1 MIEIILGII
10 LPLIK
15 FLLNILILK
24 FTFKKKEDMMKGFYL
39 SLLIG
44 FMFLL
49 VSTLLVLLLLEIQII
64 EFIITLFASYIVFMI
79 VEILFFLR
87 KNKFVSLQS

>member
-1 MIEIILGII
+1 MEIALGII

-15 FLLNILILK
+15 FLLNIFILK
-24 FTFKKKEDMMKGFYL
+24 FTFKKKEDMMKGFFL
-39 SLLIG
+39 SLLSG

-49 VSTLLVLLLLEIQII
+49 VATLLVLLFLELYII

-87 KNKFVSLQS
+87 KNKSVSLQS

>member
-1 MIEIILGII
+1 MEIILGII

-24 FTFKKKEDMMKGFYL
+24 FTFKEKEDIMKGFYISL
-39 SLLIG
+39 AVGFAFLLI
-44 FMFLL
+44 
-49 VSTLLVLLLLEIQII
+49 STLLVMIFLELEIMK
-64 EFIITLFASYIVFMI
+64 FIITLFASYIVFMI

-87 KNKFVSLQS
+87 KNKSVSLQS